1 MIKAK
6 IEQVSIS
13 TLRENENN
21 PRNINKHKFEKLKN
35 SIKDFPEM
43 LALRPIVVDK
53 DNVILGGNMRYKASK
68 ELGLK
73 KVYIIQAENLSDA
86 QAKEFIIKDNV
97 GFGDWDWDILA
108 NSWDTSLL
116 TDWGMD
122 VWKNSDDFSF
132 DLEDEE
138 DEKDEKRKIS
148 DDNYSSFE
156 IIMYHENK
164 IKLLSVLSKIKKDK
178 QLDKLED
185 AIMTLIENY

>member
-1 MIKAK
+1 MIKSK
-6 IEQVSIS
+6 IEHVLIS
-13 TLRENENN
+13 TLRENEKN

-43 LALRPIVVDK
+43 LALRPIVVDEE
-53 DNVILGGNMRYKASK
+53 NIILGGNMRYKASK

-73 KVYIIQAENLSDA
+73 KVYIIQAKNLSQSQVD
-86 QAKEFIIKDNV
+86 EFIIKDNV

-116 TDWGMD
+116 TDWGVD

-138 DEKDEKRKIS
+138 EEKEEKRKIS

-164 IKLLSVLSKIKKDK
+164 IKLVTVLNKIKKEK

>member
-1 MIKAK
+1 MIKSK
-6 IEQVSIS
+6 IEHVLIS
-13 TLRENENN
+13 TLKENENN
-21 PRNINKHKFEKLKN
+21 PRNINRHKFEKLKN

-43 LALRPIVVDK
+43 LALRPIVVDE
-53 DNVILGGNMRYKASK
+53 DNIILGGNMRYKASK

-73 KVYIIQAENLSDA
+73 KVYVIQAKNLSDA
-86 QAKEFIIKDNV
+86 QVKEFIIKDNV

-116 TDWGMD
+116 TDWGVD

-132 DLEDEE
+132 DIEDEE
-138 DEKDEKRKIS
+138 EEEEEKRKIS

-164 IKLLSVLSKIKKDK
+164 IKLVSVLSKIKKEK
-178 QLDKLED
+178 QFDKLED
-185 AIMTLIENY
+185 ALMTLIENY